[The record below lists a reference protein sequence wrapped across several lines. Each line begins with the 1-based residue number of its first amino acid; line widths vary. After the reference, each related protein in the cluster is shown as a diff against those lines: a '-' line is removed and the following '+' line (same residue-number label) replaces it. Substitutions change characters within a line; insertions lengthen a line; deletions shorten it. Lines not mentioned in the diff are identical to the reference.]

1 MFVIDSAQEST
12 GNALSTEIQDV
23 SFHNNIMDSASRQD
37 VRHETLLKIREYWA
51 AKKREERARKR
62 AALPPSDASS
72 PPECRKVCKK
82 IVRCWQDATQGMDL
96 QTQKTIFSQILQHP
110 TFCML
115 HSSTLHIE
123 KSIFCNI
130 QHTLNQ
136 VKVPHS
142 ADELMLKRAACMM
155 MLNSEGGESNIT
167 RHTQIAKVFGMHRRN
182 FVGANLRLQQGKDG
196 QLPLQLCHRQL
207 PQTSTITTEIRM
219 LVFEFWQTET
229 RVSPNKKDVCRK
241 RLGRKVYTKHPI
253 HLLDEPQVCSIE
265 FVFHQVLCFLD
276 LFCHHAYYLPQVLYS
291 LAIL

>member
-1 MFVIDSAQEST
+1 
-12 GNALSTEIQDV
+12 
-23 SFHNNIMDSASRQD
+23 
-37 VRHETLLKIREYWA
+37 
-51 AKKREERARKR
+51 
-62 AALPPSDASS
+62 
-72 PPECRKVCKK
+72 
-82 IVRCWQDATQGMDL
+82 
-96 QTQKTIFSQILQHP
+96 
-110 TFCML
+110 ML

-130 QHTLNQ
+130 QHTFNQ

-167 RHTQIAKVFGMHRRN
+167 RHTQIAKFFGMHRRN
-182 FVGANLRLQQGKDG
+182 FVAANLRLQQGKDG

-241 RLGRKVYTKHPI
+241 RLGRKVYTKHPV
-253 HLLDEPQVCSIE
+253 HLLDEPQVCSNE
-265 FVFHQVLCFLD
+265 FVFLLSIMFLRYYQN
-276 LFCHHAYYLPQVLYS
+276 LFCHHIYYLPQVLYS